1 MKITGK
7 EIRGVIGSH
16 MLADGLDVVF
26 DNEKSHGVWLHDA
39 VTGKEYLDVFS
50 CFASMPVGFNHP
62 KMNTPEFIEK
72 IGKVALNKIS
82 LSDVYS
88 AELAEFVDTFAR
100 VAKPEEFKYLF
111 FVEGGGLAVENAV
124 KTAMDWKFRL
134 NRSRGETRGKGT
146 KVVHFK
152 ECFHGRTGYT
162 MSLTNTDP
170 TKTDMF
176 AKFEWPRIPNPK
188 ITFPVKD
195 HLEAIVAAEKKT
207 IRKLEAIMAQQSDDI
222 CAIIIE
228 PIQGEGGDNHFR
240 DEFFVELRRIADEND
255 VLLIFDEVQTGIAL
269 TGKMWC
275 FQNFSI
281 VPDIIAF
288 GKKTQ
293 VCGIMATDRVDSV
306 PDNVFH
312 TSSRLN
318 STWGGNIVDMV
329 RFTKYLE
336 IIEEEKL
343 LENVN
348 NVAKVLYSEMEKVQA
363 DYPDMVSN
371 VRGRGLFAA
380 FDLATPAMRNELVPA
395 IWKNGA
401 LILPCGS
408 KSIRFRPALNFTA
421 ENVKQAIVII
431 RKSLDEIKAGK

>member
-1 MKITGK
+1 MTIKGK
-7 EIRGVIGSH
+7 EVRGVISTH

-39 VTGKEYLDVFS
+39 ATGKEYLDVFS
-50 CFASMPVGFNHP
+50 CFASMPLGFNHP

-82 LSDVYS
+82 LSDLYS
-88 AELAEFVDTFAR
+88 SELADFVDTFAR

-111 FVEGGGLAVENAV
+111 FVEGGGLAVENAI
-124 KTAMDWKFRL
+124 KTAMDWKYRL

-170 TKTDMF
+170 TKTDLF
-176 AKFEWPRIPNPK
+176 AKFDWPRIPNPK
-188 ITFPVKD
+188 VIFPLKD
-195 HLEAIVAAEKKT
+195 NLEAVVAAEKKA
-207 IRKLEAIMAQQSDDI
+207 IAKLEAVMAEMSDDI
-222 CAIIIE
+222 CAMIIE

-255 VLLIFDEVQTGIAL
+255 VLLIFDEVQTGIGL

-275 FQNFSI
+275 FQHTSI
-281 VPDIIAF
+281 VPDIISF

-293 VCGIMATDRVDSV
+293 ACGIMATDRIDNV

-312 TSSRLN
+312 KSSRIN

-329 RFTKYLE
+329 RFTKYLQ
-336 IIEEEKL
+336 IIEEENL
-343 LENVN
+343 VENVN
-348 NVAKVLYSEMEKVQA
+348 EVAKVLVNEMEKVQA
-363 DYPDMVSN
+363 EYPEMVSN
-371 VRGRGLFAA
+371 LRGKGLFAA
-380 FDLATPAMRNELVPA
+380 FDLATPEMRDKVVQA

-401 LILPCGS
+401 LILPCGK

-421 ENVKQAIVII
+421 ENVKQAVEII
-431 RKSLDEIKAGK
+431 RKSLDEAK